1 MFIFLIICSVFYRC
15 HNDSNTDVDKVF
27 DPEVIPRIITYNDT
41 VLYSDS
47 GRIQM
52 KVIAAEIQIF
62 EGSKD
67 PHTVFPRKVYLEQYD
82 SVMNITT
89 KLWADTVWNF
99 SRKKLWKLRGN
110 VLIDKSDGKRY
121 QGDELFWDETNDR
134 VYSNELVEIDL
145 PETGIIRGTQF
156 ESNQAFS
163 SYTFDKIKGSEF
175 YVKDEKEKQEGEK

>member
-15 HNDSNTDVDKVF
+15 HGESKSETEKVF
-27 DPEVIPRIITYNDT
+27 DPEVIPSMVAYNDT
-41 VLYSDS
+41 ILLSDS

-62 EGSKD
+62 DNSKD
-67 PHTVFPRKVYLEQYD
+67 PHTLFPEKVYLEQYD
-82 SVMNITT
+82 SLMNITT
-89 KLWADTVWNF
+89 KLWADTVWRF
-99 SRKKLWKLRGN
+99 DRKKLWKLRGH

-134 VYSNELVEIDL
+134 VYSNELVEVDL

-163 SYTFDKIKGSEF
+163 TYTFQKIKGTEF
-175 YVKDEKEKQEGEK
+175 YVKDENEGQVTEK